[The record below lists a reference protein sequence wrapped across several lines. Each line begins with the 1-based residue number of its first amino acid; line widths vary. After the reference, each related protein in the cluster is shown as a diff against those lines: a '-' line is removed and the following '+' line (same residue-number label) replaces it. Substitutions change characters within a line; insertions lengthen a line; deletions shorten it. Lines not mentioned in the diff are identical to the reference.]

1 MDKRAYM
8 ILYEIYLT
16 RFGYIQCF
24 SNICQHTMMKTPH
37 NKSGGDQMLLD
48 VASGGFALSLAL
60 TNQTDLKRQGNAT
73 VFEAGEER
81 REMLEKLRS
90 EQLEKE
96 VGLLV
101 NQIGKID
108 QPPG

>member
-1 MDKRAYM
+1 
-8 ILYEIYLT
+8 
-16 RFGYIQCF
+16 
-24 SNICQHTMMKTPH
+24 
-37 NKSGGDQMLLD
+37 MLLD

-60 TNQTDLKRQGNAT
+60 TNRTYLVSEDMNP
-73 VFEAGEER
+73 EER